1 MKAFLP
7 FLAVVFLILLAV
19 AGVKAAGLYYLF
31 GVVVPYAA
39 VVIFL
44 AGVVFRVVRWGKV
57 PVPFHIPTTCGQ
69 EKSLPWIK
77 QNKIDNPSSSC
88 GVMSRMF
95 FEILLFRS
103 LFRNMK
109 TEMHEGEGPRFT
121 YGSDKWL
128 WLGGLAFHWS
138 MLIIL
143 VRHLRFFLWHVP
155 APIQMVEGLDSFLQI
170 GLPLLYIT
178 DVFFLGAVTYLLV
191 RRFLNAKVK
200 YVSLAA
206 DYFPLFLLLA
216 IGICGVL
223 MRYLLRVDIVS
234 VKKFTMSLV
243 ALHPVIVP
251 GISAVF
257 YVHLFLVSTL
267 FAYFPWSKL
276 VHMGGVF
283 LSPTR
288 NLANNSRMV
297 RHVNPWNYPVK
308 VHTYEEYEDDFRE
321 KMKMAGLPV
330 EKE

>member
-39 VVIFL
+39 VAIFL
-44 AGVVFRVVRWGKV
+44 AGGVFRGVRWGKV
-57 PVPFHIPTTCGQ
+57 PVPFRIPTTCGQ

-88 GVMSRMF
+88 GVMTRMF
-95 FEILLFRS
+95 FEVLLFRS

-109 TEMHEGEGPRFT
+109 AEMHEGPKIT

-143 VRHLRFFLWHVP
+143 IRHLRFFIWSVP
-155 APIQMVEGLDSFLQI
+155 APIQMVESLDSFLQI
-170 GLPLLYIT
+170 GLPLFYIT
-178 DVFFLGAVTYLLV
+178 DAIFLGAVAYLLV

-206 DYFPLFLLLA
+206 DYFPLFLLLG
-216 IGICGVL
+216 IGTTGVL

-243 ALHPVIVP
+243 ALNPTVVP
-251 GISAVF
+251 GISTIF
-257 YVHLFLVSTL
+257 YVHLFLISTL

-276 VHMGGVF
+276 VHLGGVF

-288 NLANNSRMV
+288 NLANNNRMV